1 MKKSVPLFLFTLFMT
16 SFIAFPTASAQGEWK
31 WAHYW
36 TGSGG
41 DLNNVFN
48 KITNTAFDEDG
59 NMYVY
64 GTMGGNARLDGE
76 MLMFSDNSTVIT
88 TSEHSILL
96 AKFDT
101 LGTMLW
107 YKVIKCNSD
116 YWSFPKWMTVK
127 NDRIYITGITGMWGD
142 YDYWLYY
149 IDTLITKADVLSL
162 QASERKPPY
171 KHSRWTFFSQLD
183 LDGNRI
189 EDHFVETYT
198 RQYYENGN
206 NIVRSVRP
214 ICTDEY
220 ANPTPMH
227 IDNEGNTYLFAPF
240 DYAGNEEDPYTVVID
255 GDSSNMYDL
264 YLPGSSCGNSSL
276 QNAMLYKFTPNWEL
290 DFAKLMVQN
299 TEGIATSWEL
309 AHDSIN
315 PLYYVYP
322 EWLSYDE
329 EDNMYFSGFVTLGLS
344 VFGAH
349 LHQYPVRIYFDSL
362 HYATISDQSGTRRV
376 NFIIKYNTDGD
387 ILWCNQIYTKGHS
400 DNSEEFSRGDL
411 YGNCYYNN
419 ALYLTGRGCSVLDEN
434 LGIFFDSTCTMRLHG
449 PQNISKTNVGF
460 FVRYDATSGNYI
472 NYGVVPAIEGN
483 SSASPGPVLAVI
495 NNRVFALSL
504 YKQFSYD
511 PAIIQWSTDGNFISH
526 IPYSTGQSK
535 LGAVNANHNGTLLV
549 DLVAFSPV
557 TFSNNVVA
565 DCNNQPNSH
574 AVFAL
579 YHNPEWATPFVP
591 DDTVAIDEY
600 YQKRENSIYL
610 YPNPT
615 DGKTAVCGY
624 LWDYQSAELFDL
636 QGRKLDEYAAARNFD
651 SGPVFDLTPY
661 PAGTYIVKI
670 NFKRGVSV
678 VRKVIKN

>member
-1 MKKSVPLFLFTLFMT
+1 MKKQILFFAVTIATLFST
-16 SFIAFPTASAQGEWK
+16 LTASAQGEWK

-36 TGSGG
+36 TGGG
-41 DLNNVFN
+41 GNLNEVFN
-48 KITNTAFDEDG
+48 KITNTAFDEEG
-59 NMYVY
+59 NIYVY

-76 MLMFSDNSTVIT
+76 MLMFSSNSDVIT

-101 LGTMLW
+101 SGTMLW
-107 YKVIKCNSD
+107 YKVIKCQGD
-116 YWSFPKWMTVK
+116 YWSIPKWMTVK
-127 NDRIYITGITGMWGD
+127 NDRIYITGITGMWSD
-142 YDYWLYY
+142 RNYWLYY

-162 QASERKPPY
+162 PPSERKPPY
-171 KHSRWTFFSQLD
+171 KRSRWTFFSQLD

-206 NIVRSVRP
+206 NLVRSVRP

-227 IDNEGNTYLFAPF
+227 IDNEGNIYLFAQLQ
-240 DYAGNEEDPYTVVID
+240 YAGNEEDPYTVVID
-255 GDSSNMYDL
+255 GDSSKTYDL
-264 YLPGSSCGNSSL
+264 YLPGSVCGSSYL
-276 QNAMLYKFTPNWEL
+276 NNAMICKFTPDWEL
-290 DFAKLMVQN
+290 AFAKLMVQN
-299 TEGIATSWEL
+299 TEGIAISWEYGRE
-309 AHDSIN
+309 SIN
-315 PLYYVYP
+315 PIYYVYP

-400 DNSEEFSRGDL
+400 DNSEEFSRCDL

-549 DLVAFSPV
+549 DLVAYSPV
-557 TFSNNVVA
+557 TFSSDVVA
-565 DCNNQPNSH
+565 NCDNPGGSH

-636 QGRKLDEYAAARNFD
+636 RGRKLAECAAARNFD

-661 PAGTYIVKI
+661 PAGTYLVKI
-670 NFKRGVSV
+670 NFNRGVSV
-678 VRKVIKN
+678 TRKVVRM

>member
-1 MKKSVPLFLFTLFMT
+1 MKNQFHLYVAALAILFITL
-16 SFIAFPTASAQGEWK
+16 AASAQGEWK

-41 DLNNVFN
+41 DLTNIFNN
-48 KITNTAFDEDG
+48 ITNTAFDEEG
-59 NMYVY
+59 NVYVY

-240 DYAGNEEDPYTVVID
+240 DYAGNEEDPYTVIID
-255 GDSSNMYDL
+255 GDSSKMYDL

-299 TEGIATSWEL
+299 TEGIAISWEYGR
-309 AHDSIN
+309 DSIN
-315 PLYYVYP
+315 PIYYVYP

-557 TFSNNVVA
+557 TFSNNVIA
-565 DCNNQPNSH
+565 NCNNQPNSH

-600 YQKRENSIYL
+600 CQKRENSIYL

-615 DGKTAVCGY
+615 DGGTAVCGY

-636 QGRKLDEYAAARNFD
+636 RGRKLDEFAAARNFE
-651 SGPVFDLTPY
+651 SGPVFDLSPY

-670 NFKRGVSV
+670 NFERGVSV
-678 VRKVIKN
+678 VRKVVKR